1 MNHRHLFCLIG
12 FIGLIGTMIVSGL
25 PSSHAQEARPN
36 KAERAALR
44 AQAKERAQAEA
55 LRAAA
60 AAEAGNPS
68 ASAANATSTASIAST
83 SAASIAGSDAT
94 STPKT
99 PVIKTDPD
107 PDAAASKAAQELDI
121 NVSPGLG
128 IKRQLNL
135 SFRQMGHLTPI
146 KLRGIDGSAT
156 LPFAIRSDEI
166 VVAAKLKFEYHYS
179 PSLIPELSH
188 LQVMMN
194 EEIVA
199 VIPLPKDKILQNKR
213 EIEIDPRLFTDYN
226 KLRFA
231 LIGHYTY
238 KCEDP
243 THTSLWLNISTQG
256 KLELSMAPL
265 AQTNDLKYLPVPF
278 FDKRDNNA
286 LRLPFVFGSQPSF
299 NTLKAAGIVASWFGG
314 MASYRGSEFPASID
328 SLPPGNAVVIL
339 QGNEKIGAFGATSS
353 AGVSMITHP
362 TNPNAKLLIISG
374 KTDDDLMRAARAV
387 ALDHTT
393 LRGQRVT
400 ITKDNEPPPRKP
412 YDAPSWIPSDRPV
425 PFGTLAK
432 QDELQV
438 KGYYPDI
445 IRVNFRVAPDLFT
458 WRSSGVPMELKY
470 RFSRLPFSKNSSLNI
485 SVNRN
490 FVQALSLSEPNK
502 KMTASDL
509 LKLPVLENSLVVRK
523 DVLFVPPYQ
532 VGERN
537 QLQLHYYF
545 DIAKEGECRDSLP
558 DNMEAAIDPE
568 STIDFSGFP
577 HYAALPNLAF
587 FTNIGFPYTKLA
599 DLSETAA
606 VLPDRPNA
614 HEISAYLMVMGRMGE
629 ATGYPTLRHQVITA
643 SQVDKVADRDLIVI
657 GSEQSQPLMEKWA
670 DRWPMVQNKGER
682 RVREPDIFRRPLYR
696 WEGTD
701 VQDTPRPNASLN
713 LRGASNLSAMMA
725 IESPLSSKRSVVF
738 LFADKPA
745 DLAKIGRAMRNPE
758 LVPLLQGDFVVID
771 DNMATH
777 AKVGETYYVGS
788 LPLMHHLRWF
798 FSKHPI
804 VIGIFVL
811 ILSLILAVLAYRVLR
826 RVAAKR
832 LANKK

>member
-1 MNHRHLFCLIG
+1 MKKPFKFRFLVML
-12 FIGLIGTMIVSGL
+12 GLLLACTLPLSPMI
-25 PSSHAQEARPN
+25 EAKST
-36 KAERAALR
+36 KAERAAAR
-44 AQAKERAQAEA
+44 AEAKAKAEAEAKEQAEA
-55 LRAAA
+55 ESRAAA
-60 AAEAGNPS
+60 NASSATGSS
-68 ASAANATSTASIAST
+68 ASSSAN
-83 SAASIAGSDAT
+83 
-94 STPKT
+94 STP
-99 PVIKTDPD
+99 VVKTDPEI
-107 PDAAASKAAQELDI
+107 DAAVSKAAMELDA
-121 NVSPGLG
+121 NVSSGLG

-146 KLRGIDGSAT
+146 KLRGVDGSAS
-156 LPFAIRSDEI
+156 LPFSIRSDE
-166 VVAAKLKFEYHYS
+166 VVVGAKLKFEYHYS

-188 LQVMMN
+188 LQVMLN

-199 VIPLPKDKILQNKR
+199 VYPLPKDKNLKNQR

-243 THTSLWLNISTQG
+243 MHTSLWLNLSTQG
-256 KLELSMAPL
+256 KLELALAPL

-286 LRLPFVFGSQPSF
+286 LRLPFVFAGQPSF
-299 NTLKAAGIVASWFGG
+299 TSLKAAGIVASWFGG
-314 MASYRGSEFPASID
+314 LASYRGSEFPVSID
-328 SLPPGNAVVIL
+328 TLPPGNAVVVL
-339 QGNEKIGAFGATSS
+339 QGNEKIGAFTATNS
-353 AGVSMITHP
+353 AGVSIITHP
-362 TNPNAKLLIISG
+362 TNPNAKLLIVSG
-374 KTDDDLMRAARAV
+374 KNEDDLLRAARAI

-400 ITKDNEPPPRKP
+400 ITQDNEPPPRKP
-412 YDAPSWIPSDRPV
+412 YDAPSWVPSDKPV

-432 QDELQV
+432 LDELQV
-438 KGYYPDI
+438 KGYFPDL

-470 RFSRLPFSKNSSLNI
+470 RFTRMPFSKNSSLNI

-490 FVQALSLSEPNK
+490 FVQALSLAEPGK
-502 KMTASDL
+502 KMTATDL
-509 LKLPVLENSLVVRK
+509 LKLPVLDNSLVVRK
-523 DVLFVPPYQ
+523 DLLFVPPYQ

-545 DIAKEGECRDSLP
+545 DVTKEGECRDGLP
-558 DNMEAAIDPE
+558 DNLEAAIDPE

-587 FTNIGFPYTKLA
+587 FANIGYPYTKLA
-599 DLSETAA
+599 DLSETAV
-606 VLPDRPNA
+606 VLPDRPDA
-614 HEISAYLMVMGRMGE
+614 HEVGTYLMLMGRMGE
-629 ATGYPTLRHQVITA
+629 ATGYPALRHQVITA
-643 SQVDKVADRDLIVI
+643 SQVDKSSERDLIVI
-657 GSEQSQPLMEKWA
+657 GSQQSQSLMEKWA
-670 DRWPMVQNKGER
+670 DHWPMVQSKGER
-682 RVREPDIFRRPLYR
+682 RVREPDVFRRPLYR
-696 WEGTD
+696 WEGED
-701 VQDTPRPNASLN
+701 VQNTPRPNANLS

-725 IESPLSSKRSVVF
+725 IESPLTAKRSVVF
-738 LFADKPA
+738 LYADKSS

-758 LVPLLQGDFVVID
+758 LVPQVQGDFVVID
-771 DNMATH
+771 DAMATH

-788 LPLMHHLRWF
+788 LPWSHHLRWF
-798 FSKHPI
+798 FSNHPI
-804 VIGIFVL
+804 MVGSFVL
-811 ILSLILAVLAYRVLR
+811 LLSLVLAVLAYRVLR

>member
-1 MNHRHLFCLIG
+1 MSHRQLFCLISLL
-12 FIGLIGTMIVSGL
+12 FACCL
-25 PSSHAQEARPN
+25 PYSPTLEAKST
-36 KAERAALR
+36 KAERAAER
-44 AQAKERAQAEA
+44 AQAKARAEA
-55 LRAAA
+55 EAETPRAATPTQA
-60 AAEAGNPS
+60 ATASAATAANASADS
-68 ASAANATSTASIAST
+68 ASAAAP
-83 SAASIAGSDAT
+83 AAA
-94 STPKT
+94 PK
-99 PVIKTDPD
+99 PALIKTDPD
-107 PDAAASKAAQELDI
+107 PDAAASKAAQEMDI
-121 NVSPGLG
+121 NVSSGLG

-135 SFRQMGHLTPI
+135 GFRQMGYLTPI

-166 VVAAKLKFEYHYS
+166 VVGAKLKFEYHYS

-256 KLELSMAPL
+256 KLELNLAPL

-299 NTLKAAGIVASWFGG
+299 NTLKAAGIIASWFGG
-314 MASYRGSEFPASID
+314 LASYRGSEFPVSID

-339 QGNEKIGAFGATSS
+339 QGNEKIGAFTATSS
-353 AGVSMITHP
+353 AGVSIITHP
-362 TNPNAKLLIISG
+362 SNPNAKLLIISG

-400 ITKDNEPPPRKP
+400 ITQDNEPPPRKP
-412 YDAPSWIPSDRPV
+412 YDAPSWVPSDKPV

-438 KGYYPDI
+438 KGYYPDL
-445 IRVNFRVAPDLFT
+445 IRVNFRVSPDLFT
-458 WRSSGVPMELKY
+458 WRSTGVPMELKY
-470 RFSRLPFSKNSSLNI
+470 RFSRMPFSKNSSLNI

-490 FVQALSLSEPNK
+490 FVQALSLNEPNK
-502 KMTASDL
+502 KMTATDL

-545 DIAKEGECRDSLP
+545 DITKEGECRDGLP
-558 DNMEAAIDPE
+558 DNLEAAIDPE

-606 VLPDRPNA
+606 VLPDRPNE
-614 HEISAYLMVMGRMGE
+614 HEISTYLMLMGRMGE
-629 ATGYPTLRHQVITA
+629 ATGYPALRHQVVTA
-643 SQVDKVADRDLIVI
+643 AQIDKVAERDLIVI
-657 GSEQSQPLMEKWA
+657 GSGESQSLMEKWA
-670 DRWPMVQNKGER
+670 DRWPMVQSKGER
-682 RVREPDIFRRPLYR
+682 RVREPDVFRRPLYR
-696 WEGTD
+696 WEGAD
-701 VQDTPRPNASLN
+701 VQDTPRPNANLN

-738 LFADKPA
+738 LFADKAA
-745 DLAKIGRAMRNPE
+745 DLSKIGRAMRNPE
-758 LVPLLQGDFVVID
+758 LVPLLQGDFAVVD
-771 DNMATH
+771 DNMVTH

-788 LPLMHHLRWF
+788 LPLLHHLSWF
-798 FSKHPI
+798 FSNHPI

-811 ILSLILAVLAYRVLR
+811 ILSLILAVLTYRVLR

>member
-1 MNHRHLFCLIG
+1 MSHRQLFFILSLLLACCLPYSPT
-12 FIGLIGTMIVSGL
+12 LQAKST
-25 PSSHAQEARPN
+25 
-36 KAERAALR
+36 KAERAAAR
-44 AQAKERAQAEA
+44 AEARARAQAETSETSA
-55 LRAAA
+55 ST
-60 AAEAGNPS
+60 PS
-68 ASAANATSTASIAST
+68 ASAASAATTSSSAGNAAST
-83 SAASIAGSDAT
+83 SAAVS
-94 STPKT
+94 
-99 PVIKTDPD
+99 KTDPD
-107 PDAAASKAAQELDI
+107 IDAAASKAAQELDA
-121 NVSPGLG
+121 NVSSGLG

-135 SFRQMGHLTPI
+135 SFRQMGQLTPI

-166 VVAAKLKFEYHYS
+166 VVGAKLKFEYHYS

-243 THTSLWLNISTQG
+243 THTSLWLNLSTQG
-256 KLELSMAPL
+256 KLELSLAPL

-299 NTLKAAGIVASWFGG
+299 STLKAAGILASWFGG
-314 MASYRGSEFPASID
+314 LASYRGSEFPVSID
-328 SLPPGNAVVIL
+328 TLPPGNAVVIL
-339 QGNEKIGAFGATSS
+339 QGNEKIGSFGATSS
-353 AGVSMITHP
+353 AGVSIITHP

-374 KTDDDLMRAARAV
+374 KSEDDLMRAARAV

-400 ITKDNEPPPRKP
+400 ITQDNEPPPRKP
-412 YDAPSWIPSDRPV
+412 YDAPTWVPSDKPV

-432 QDELQV
+432 LDELQV
-438 KGYYPDI
+438 KGYFPDL
-445 IRVNFRVAPDLFT
+445 IRVNFRVSPDLFT

-470 RFSRLPFSKNSSLNI
+470 RFSRMPFSKNSSLNI

-490 FVQALSLSEPNK
+490 FVQALSLNEPGK
-502 KMTASDL
+502 KMSATDL
-509 LKLPVLENSLVVRK
+509 LKLPVLDNSLVVRK
-523 DVLFVPPYQ
+523 DLLFVPPYQ

-545 DIAKEGECRDSLP
+545 DITKEGECRDGLP
-558 DNMEAAIDPE
+558 DNLEAAIDPE

-587 FTNIGFPYTKLA
+587 FSNIGFPFTKLA

-614 HEISAYLMVMGRMGE
+614 HEISAYLMLMGRMGE
-629 ATGYPTLRHQVITA
+629 ATGYPALRHMVVSA
-643 SQVDKVADRDLIVI
+643 AQVDKVAERDLIVI
-657 GSEQSQPLMEKWA
+657 GSEQSQSLMEKWA
-670 DRWPMVQNKGER
+670 DRWPMVQTKGER

-696 WEGTD
+696 WEGAD
-701 VQDTPRPNASLN
+701 VQDTPRPNANLN
-713 LRGASNLSAMMA
+713 LRGASNLSALMA

-738 LFADKPA
+738 LYADKA
-745 DLAKIGRAMRNPE
+745 SDLNKIGRAMRNPE
-758 LVPLLQGDFVVID
+758 LVPQVQGDFVVID
-771 DNMATH
+771 DNMVTH

-788 LPLMHHLRWF
+788 LPLLHHLSWF
-798 FSKHPI
+798 FSRHPL
-804 VIGIFVL
+804 VIGLFVL

-826 RVAAKR
+826 RVAARR